1 MEDAVSLSILQRY
14 RICDVHLKMDVI
26 VRDNEECRFC
36 QQCGRFHSLSAFDNN
51 KRSCRERLLKHN
63 ARRRRR

>member
-1 MEDAVSLSILQRY
+1 RY

-36 QQCGRFHSLSAFDNN
+36 QQCGRFHSLSAFDSN
-51 KRSCRERLLKHN
+51 KRSCRERLLRHN